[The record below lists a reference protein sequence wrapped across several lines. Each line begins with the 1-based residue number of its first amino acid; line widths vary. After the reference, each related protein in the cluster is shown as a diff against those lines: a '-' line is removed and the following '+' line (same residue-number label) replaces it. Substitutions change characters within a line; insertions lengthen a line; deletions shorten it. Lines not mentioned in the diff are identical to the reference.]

1 MPDAATTAWVN
12 AVVTNGGAV
21 SAGRQT
27 TIDNFI
33 VGAKADGFWT
43 KLDLLWFHFGEDG
56 PSSLTDLKS
65 LTLAVAH
72 GSPAWAA
79 SRGYTG
85 VDSSTTVYIDS
96 GVNLS
101 TYGGQF
107 TTNSGHLSSWSN
119 TNTVS
124 SASGGCLFGVSD
136 SSVTA
141 NLVTIIPM
149 FADGNAYMDANFS
162 AIAPAGV
169 AVTDSMGH
177 HIANRSSSSTTQ
189 GYKNGIDIGVP
200 TQTVGT
206 LPNANLSILGD
217 NDTTSGRRAGS
228 ACQVAMTSIGAS
240 LTATDA
246 ANFYNRLL
254 TCIKAVGV
262 PVMGYLS
269 PDADSVAGGWINE
282 TGGRLLNPSIG
293 EPVVPN
299 DATFIRSSGNPPND
313 ICRVSLSNPGGV
325 VTQPFNVSYRYG
337 KSGTDLI
344 DITVTLKQGS
354 SIIAS
359 WVHTNVSA

>member
-1 MPDAATTAWVN
+1 MDAATTAWVN
-12 AVVTNGGAV
+12 AVVTNSGSV

-27 TIDNFI
+27 IIDNFI

-43 KLDLLWFHFGEDG
+43 KFDRLWFHFGEDG

-72 GSPAWAA
+72 GSPVLAV

-85 VDSSTTVYIDS
+85 ADASTTVYIDT

-107 TTNSGHLSSWSN
+107 TTNSGHVSAWSN
-119 TNTVS
+119 TNAAS
-124 SASGGCLFGVSD
+124 SVSGGCLLGVS
-136 SSVTA
+136 SGNFGA
-141 NLVTIIPM
+141 NLTAIIPM
-149 FADGNAYMDANFS
+149 FADGRAYMDVNFS
-162 AIAPAGV
+162 ASAVAGV

-177 HIANRSSSSTTQ
+177 HIANRSSSGATQ
-189 GYKNGIDIGVP
+189 GYKNGIDIGIP
-200 TQTVGT
+200 TQTVGA
-206 LPNANLSILGD
+206 LPNANLFILAS
-217 NDTTSGRRAGS
+217 NDATAGSLAGS

-246 ANFYNRLL
+246 TNFFNRLL
-254 TCIKAVGV
+254 TCIKAAGV
-262 PVMGYLS
+262 PLMGYLS
-269 PDADSVAGGWINE
+269 PDADSVGGGWKNE
-282 TGGRLLNPSIG
+282 TAGTSLTPSID
-293 EPVVPN
+293 EPLVPN
-299 DATFIRSSGNPPND
+299 DADFIRSANNPSND

-337 KSGTDLI
+337 KSGSAQI

-354 SIIAS
+354 TVIAS
-359 WVHTNVSA
+359 WVHTNVAT